1 MRLLTHPMLVK
12 MNAYIRNK
20 HGHVNP
26 LWRVRYGIGIVY
38 NYLKYQATI
47 SDYFELTFYK
57 KRHQEKQKY
66 ITSPQALSFATFVDS
81 MDAISKYFSK
91 TEMYQALGE
100 YIQRDQLFTSQCTR
114 EQFMDYIKVH
124 PRCIYKPDKDDC
136 GHGIELWTVDE
147 TNAEDKY
154 RQAVSAPAVL
164 DELVVQSPI
173 MASLNPSSVNTIRL
187 YSLLIGSELKFF
199 ASFIRMGRN
208 GAIVDNLGSGGLLAG
223 VDIRTGQVFT
233 PGTDDTGRCF
243 EKHPDT
249 GAVIRGFQV
258 PNWQAL
264 LQFTGKVAKH
274 YPLHYVGWDIAI
286 CENGFQ
292 IIEVNPDPMIHGIQ
306 TEFFGGRKKQ
316 YEEFEKEIKEYKD
329 GLH

>member
-1 MRLLTHPMLVK
+1 MHPFLKK
-12 MNAYIRNK
+12 MNGYIRNK
-20 HGHVNP
+20 HGHVN
-26 LWRVRYGIGIVY
+26 LFLRARYGIGIVY

-47 SDYFELTFYK
+47 SDYFELAFYNK
-57 KRHQEKQKY
+57 HHQEKQKY
-66 ITSPQALSFATFVDS
+66 ITSPQALHFAENVDS
-81 MDAISKYFSK
+81 IDAIRRYFSK
-91 TEMYQALGE
+91 AEMYQALGE
-100 YIQRDQLFTSQCTR
+100 HIRRAQLFTSQCTR
-114 EQFMDYIKVH
+114 DQFMAYTKAH

-136 GHGIELWTVDE
+136 GHGIELWMVDE
-147 TNAEDKY
+147 INAEEKY

-164 DELVVQSPI
+164 DELVTQSPV

-187 YSLLIGSELKFF
+187 YSLLIGSDCNIF

-223 VDIRTGQVFT
+223 IDIKTGQVIT

-249 GAVIRGFQV
+249 GVAIRGFQV
-258 PNWQAL
+258 PKWQELLRFTEEAAL
-264 LQFTGKVAKH
+264 H
-274 YPLHYVGWDIAI
+274 YPLKYVGWDIAV

-292 IIEVNPDPMIHGIQ
+292 IIEANPDPMIHGIQ

-316 YEEFEKEIKEYKD
+316 YEEFEKEIKEYRN